1 VPNQASSGTGW
12 TYNSGG
18 WITVTQPGV
27 TVSNLA
33 LNGIGLVVAASNVTI
48 DNVDIF
54 NITGESSEGITVGQ
68 VNEPANNTT
77 IENTTITGL
86 NTGSGRMSAGIVQQ
100 YQSAGLVA
108 ENDNISQ
115 MTTGIEVETG
125 TATLESNY
133 IHNFGFYTWTDDGP
147 DHLNGIAS
155 SNGGTQLNVEHNTII
170 GPNGQTDAIALFCDS
185 GQQANALITN
195 NLLDGGNYTI
205 YGGDSGAECTGAPT
219 SNIQITNNRIGT
231 TFATSGGAF
240 GWLSRFT
247 PTGAG
252 NAVSGNV
259 WDANSAA
266 IPNNNW
272 TEVGPSE

>member
-1 VPNQASSGTGW
+1 
-12 TYNSGG
+12 
-18 WITVTQPGV
+18 VTQPGV

-48 DNVDIF
+48 DNVDIS

-133 IHNFGFYTWTDDGP
+133 IHNFGFYTWSDDGP

-155 SNGGTQLNVEHNTII
+155 SNGGTELTVEHNTII
-170 GPNGQTDAIALFCDS
+170 GPNGQTDAVALFCDS
-185 GQQANALITN
+185 GTQKNALITD

-205 YGGDSGAECTGAPT
+205 YGGNSGAKCTGAST
-219 SNIQITNNRIGT
+219 TNIRITDNRIGT
-231 TFATSGGAF
+231 TFHRTGGQY
-240 GWLSRFT
+240 GWLADFS
-247 PTGAG
+247 PGGAG
-252 NAVSGNV
+252 NTVTGNQ
-259 WDANSAA
+259 WDANSASVPGA
-266 IPNNNW
+266 RWNA
-272 TEVGPSE
+272 VGPSE